1 MRREVIS
8 TRKLNR
14 LWEVTASGLTTGNE
28 AGKYSSTWMC
38 RLCSDTYTRHWD
50 DVWAWR
56 ASNRYVRSVI
66 PYPLCDS
73 NCGIADTTLEEEE
86 HQAAQDTVEDD
97 VHQQAENEA
106 QDKVQDDTPEHVVD
120 VSLHM

>member
-1 MRREVIS
+1 MACLETLTMRREVIS

-28 AGKYSSTWMC
+28 ADIEMTSEHDG
-38 RLCSDTYTRHWD
+38 
-50 DVWAWR
+50 
-56 ASNRYVRSVI
+56 
-66 PYPLCDS
+66 PLT
-73 NCGIADTTLEEEE
+73 DTTLEEEE